1 MAVKFTKRL
10 IFLFEINDIEFTPI
24 FVVTIALDRLV
35 RYRCMKVIKTSMIS
49 SDYHSLSTWLYI
61 PKIFLTP

>member
-10 IFLFEINDIEFTPI
+10 IFFEINDIEFTPI
-24 FVVTIALDRLV
+24 FVVTIV
-35 RYRCMKVIKTSMIS
+35 SFVRCMKAIKTNMIS
-49 SDYHSLSTWLYI
+49 TDYPSFSTWLYI

>member
-10 IFLFEINDIEFTPI
+10 IFFEINDIEFTPI
-24 FVVTIALDRLV
+24 CIVTIV
-35 RYRCMKVIKTSMIS
+35 SFVRCMKAIKLNMIS
-49 SDYHSLSTWLYI
+49 ADYHSPSTWLYI